1 MKSITLTLCLSL
13 FATGIN
19 AANDNDGLPLGKYR
33 AEVSKISTFSD
44 NDCLKSFA
52 QSFNEGLAVLD
63 LGKEPVRLGDN
74 TKPAEEREN
83 VTPLKAEDI
92 QGSASLTPIIEMN
105 CEFKRIGELPS
116 DFKETAER
124 ISKGEVADCTVEI
137 TENAIVISNPSGEQS
152 HKYTETRITN
162 KGTMFML
169 ADGGNAILEEH
180 ANSYLLKIKGF
191 EYSMNKSRLK

>member
-33 AEVSKISTFSD
+33 AEVSKISTVSD

-83 VTPLKAEDI
+83 VTPLKAEDHSRFGFPDTDYRNELRI
-92 QGSASLTPIIEMN
+92 Q
-105 CEFKRIGELPS
+105 
-116 DFKETAER
+116 
-124 ISKGEVADCTVEI
+124 
-137 TENAIVISNPSGEQS
+137 EN
-152 HKYTETRITN
+152 R
-162 KGTMFML
+162 
-169 ADGGNAILEEH
+169 
-180 ANSYLLKIKGF
+180 
-191 EYSMNKSRLK
+191 

>member
-1 MKSITLTLCLSL
+1 
-13 FATGIN
+13 
-19 AANDNDGLPLGKYR
+19 
-33 AEVSKISTFSD
+33 
-44 NDCLKSFA
+44 
-52 QSFNEGLAVLD
+52 
-63 LGKEPVRLGDN
+63 
-74 TKPAEEREN
+74 
-83 VTPLKAEDI
+83 
-92 QGSASLTPIIEMN
+92 MN

-124 ISKGEVADCTVEI
+124 ISKGEVADYTVEI